1 MEKRKFPRIC
11 EAIPFEIRHGTSSFA
26 ATTKNL
32 SCGGALC
39 ALKQSIP
46 PMTKLDVDLML
57 PALSASPFP
66 QRIHCVGVVVRVDPA
81 ADPGGPPTFLTA
93 IYFSEISPEDRRRIA
108 EFVLDRMLS
117 HDRRRS

>member
-1 MEKRKFPRIC
+1 M
-11 EAIPFEIRHGTSSFA
+11 
-26 ATTKNL
+26 
-32 SCGGALC
+32 C

-57 PALSASPFP
+57 PALSTSPFP

-81 ADPGGPPTFLTA
+81 ADPVGSPTFLTA
-93 IYFSEISPEDRRRIA
+93 VYFSEIAPEDRRRIA